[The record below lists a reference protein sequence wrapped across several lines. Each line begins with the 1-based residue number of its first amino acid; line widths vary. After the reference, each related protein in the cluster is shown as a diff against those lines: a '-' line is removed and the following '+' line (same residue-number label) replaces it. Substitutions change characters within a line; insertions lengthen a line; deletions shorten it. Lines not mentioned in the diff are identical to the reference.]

1 MISLFILQNC
11 HAAAKT
17 AEMAGRHMPHMRFFG
32 TNWWDVK
39 IAFFIC
45 AAITI
50 IAVVFIIAYVIH
62 NWKKRNYLLRKADMD
77 MKTIALQAEIEMKK
91 VEQLSNIE
99 KGKEEL
105 KAKIEKEKEEMKAKI
120 EKEKVEQQ
128 SRIEKEKSELPN
140 VYFKEICNASKNKD
154 GVVDIETVKQL
165 FELYQ
170 KKNSGNSES

>member
-1 MISLFILQNC
+1 MISLFIMQNC
-11 HAAAKT
+11 HAATKA

-50 IAVVFIIAYVIH
+50 IAVVFIITQAILA
-62 NWKKRNYLLRKADMD
+62 WKKRKLDTLI
-77 MKTIALQAEIEMKK
+77 TPTKK
-91 VEQLSNIE
+91 VELEMLQA
-99 KGKEEL
+99 KL
-105 KAKIEKEKEEMKAKI
+105 KAQI
-120 EKEKVEQQ
+120 EKEKVELQAK
-128 SRIEKEKSELPN
+128 IEKEKSELPN
-140 VYFKEICNASKNKD
+140 VYFKEICTASKNED

-170 KKNSGNSES
+170 KNNSGNSES

>member
-62 NWKKRNYLLRKADMD
+62 NWKMRNYLLRKADMD

-99 KGKEEL
+99 KGIEEL
-105 KAKIEKEKEEMKAKI
+105 KAKIEKEKEELKAK
-120 EKEKVEQQ
+120 
-128 SRIEKEKSELPN
+128 IEKEKSELPN
-140 VYFKEICNASKNKD
+140 VYFKEICNASKNED
-154 GVVDIETVKQL
+154 GVVNIETVKQL

-170 KKNSGNSES
+170 KNNSSNSES